1 MLSQN
6 IDDYENLLNKFWQK
20 AEDMKK
26 YLWIKMSNKIE
37 NNKKIVLF
45 GAGIIANRAIDY
57 FGRERIECIID
68 NSKDRIGMKLQG
80 IDIVSLD
87 GYINDVG
94 RGRDSQVV
102 IAVGNNYVLT
112 IAEQLKNN
120 GISEFCWFKAIEN
133 CVKETI

>member
-1 MLSQN
+1 MLFRS
-6 IDDYENLLNKFWQK
+6 
-20 AEDMKK
+20 EDMKK

-57 FGRERIECIID
+57 FRRERIECIID

-87 GYINDVG
+87 GYINDV
-94 RGRDSQVV
+94 RRDRDSQVV
-102 IAVGNNYVLT
+102 IAVGNNYVLA

>member
-1 MLSQN
+1 
-6 IDDYENLLNKFWQK
+6 
-20 AEDMKK
+20 MKK